1 MKYFY
6 HFLSL
11 GLLAILCS
19 FTTVQAQTTVNGT
32 VSSDVTWTLANSP
45 YQITDTVTVAAG
57 ATLTIEAG
65 VTVQFD
71 AATSLIIN
79 GAIIADGS
87 SGNEITFTSSSGTPA
102 AGDWG
107 TIRLSNTSN
116 VGSVIDHVIMEYGG
130 AGAGGAL
137 LSYTTGAFSVDI
149 SNSIF
154 RYSSQHGVDLRVS
167 NPAITHS
174 EFYYNGGYGIYTDF
188 SLSFTVDSSR
198 AAHNV
203 LGGIRIPSNAEA
215 EITASRIDSNGV
227 GLLIDNGASPTIKK
241 NNIRG
246 NDTGIRVIQ
255 AGSTSPV
262 IEDNTIAGNTNWG
275 LNNLGTA
282 IVSAEYNFWGK
293 RSGPTNLTNPAGIG
307 DRISDNVD
315 FDPWLGDSAT
325 LPIKEITSNPSNGD
339 IWYADT
345 VYVIKNNITLPGSS
359 TITIRP
365 GTNIK
370 FDGRYQFRVD
380 GTMIADGTADSVIAF
395 TSIKDDVYGG
405 DTNGDARASAPS
417 KGDWNYVY
425 LSNTGTSSVLDYVN
439 IRYAGSSASALYV
452 SSTNV
457 QLSNLF
463 VDNNSRTGIQL
474 LAVPDSFENIVS
486 NANGNHG
493 FYIQNGVNI
502 KNVVAQ
508 RNAQSGLFLSVE
520 YNNFSVTIDSSEF
533 SFNNQDGVT
542 VSGKYISTAGGR
554 IDSLTNSTISNNKRD
569 GFSANNAFNEKFYFS
584 NNTVASNARDGIT
597 FFSKDT
603 DETTAFFHNNTIND
617 NADVGLRTTSARI
630 YANSFDGNRK
640 NLGMWGNLGYNY
652 TNPVGGLDDNIFGSS
667 TFGKAIELIDND
679 LEGTLQADLP
689 LQLAGGAYLFRD
701 QSGHSV
707 ESSDTLTIEPGVV
720 IKFGS
725 FGSGHNFSV
734 NGVINID
741 ANNADPVIFTSHRDD
756 RYGGQT
762 TAVTDTISA
771 KRGDFYGLSLNT
783 NGANK
788 AEESIIRNLHVYYGS
803 DAIYANGGETF
814 VNEFDSLHIQY
825 SNGNGLYLV
834 DVNLIVNNSLIEN
847 NRRGIYGG
855 SYRSSLPAA
864 ELRLRNTVVRN
875 NNFEGVLSTTFIGG
889 ASAVPFLVKEI
900 TNSNISGNGYEGA
913 NLISPKAAVSIIG
926 NTFDANGRHGLR
938 IFHRDM
944 DKEDISIA
952 GNVFS
957 NNGKSGVRTSAAKF
971 IDNTFVNN
979 EFGIS
984 QHGKLGYRYVDEI
997 GVDGNVFTD
1006 NTYNNAIE
1014 LYGDYLSDTLSTVFP
1029 AQITSGTY
1037 MFSRNGL
1044 SSWRSVAAGDSLIIN
1059 PGVIMKMGHDAKPDF
1074 QVQGYL
1080 EAVGT
1085 KSDPITFTS
1094 YRDHTIGGK
1103 VTPASDTTTA
1113 KRGDW
1118 FYLFMNPTTSGA
1130 NNAKYSKFEHVDFK
1144 YGEHAFY
1151 FSGALGED
1159 MVTPIKNVTI
1169 DQMNS
1174 HGLFT
1179 IETGMTLDSVSI
1191 TNARNDGF
1199 SAASYASDKNNAPS
1213 VRILNSYIANN
1224 GRNGVYTT
1232 TYVGNGTPYF
1242 VRQLSNTKILNNGN
1256 DGVQNLNV
1264 ANPMSYQFN
1273 QIDGNGGNGLYVT
1286 HSDFATEDTVL
1297 TITSNKITNNGGIG
1311 IASSRAIIVA
1321 DTLEGNRYPIG
1332 ITGALSKPGT
1342 VNDQGNYYQDNVIR
1356 SHTVD
1361 SSTVIFGNVNGIIGG
1376 TKPGGYTN
1384 DLYIMDYNNAPRGTS
1399 NATVYVSNTDS
1410 LFIKPGVV
1418 IKSTTNARM
1427 RVDGKLYSMGN
1438 FDNKIVFTSIKDDTY
1453 LGNTN
1458 ADTTGILPGKNDWSY
1473 IELNGIG
1480 TDSSIVKNTIVR
1492 YSNFGIYFRN
1502 SDALVDSS
1510 SLSNSNY
1517 GMYFEGDSDP
1527 TVRSSDIHSNTN
1539 GSIAYNTSSPLLH
1552 LNNFYNNTNY
1562 ALYNAT
1568 SPAQHIVAENNYWGD
1583 PSGPFVDNGPDLNV
1597 NGQGDRINVASGSVD
1612 YRPYLVGR
1620 NGILLGDVTINGT
1633 ISAFDASK
1641 ILLHV
1646 VGLDI
1651 LTGNNLAAGDVTG
1664 NGTVSSMDASL
1675 VLQYVVGIISGFP
1688 GQGKIVV
1695 PEPQNMMALNYEDTD
1710 AFTDIIYNHK
1720 GKFDFYGAEMEVIL
1734 PEGLID
1740 NVELANSS
1748 FADHIELTFNQVGD
1762 TLRIAMASAKP
1773 IRQASD
1779 LGSIRLIYSDNS
1791 EATSLSERIKFNK
1804 FATNEVD
1811 LTEFVNQNFT
1821 TTEVETLIPEEFALN
1836 QNYPNPFNPSTNI
1849 SYQLPA
1855 DAKVQVQVYNMLGQ
1869 LVQTLVDDN
1878 QKAGVYNLRWDASTF
1893 SSGTYL
1899 LRIEVQGEDN
1909 QNYSQ
1914 IRKMLLIK

>member
-6 HFLSL
+6 RLLSA
-11 GLLAILCS
+11 GLLVILCS
-19 FTTVQAQTTVNGT
+19 FTTLNAQTTVSGII
-32 VSSDVTWTLANSP
+32 SSNTNWTLANSP
-45 YQITDTVTVAAG
+45 YQITADLTINAG
-57 ATLTIEAG
+57 VTLTIEPG
-65 VTVQFD
+65 VTIQFD
-71 AATSLIIN
+71 SGTSMFVN
-79 GAIIADGS
+79 GGLVADGS
-87 SGNEITFTSSSGTPA
+87 SGNEIIFTSSSGTPA

-107 TIRLSNTSN
+107 TVRLSNTSN

-149 SNSIF
+149 SNSEF
-154 RYSSQHGVDLRVS
+154 RYSSLHGVDLRVS
-167 NPAITHS
+167 NPDITNSNFHN
-174 EFYYNGGYGIYTDF
+174 NGGYGIYTDF

-198 AAHNV
+198 SALNTQ
-203 LGGIRIPSNAEA
+203 GGIRVPSNAEA
-215 EITASRIDSNGV
+215 SITASRIDSNGV
-227 GLLIDNGASPTIKK
+227 GILIDNGASPTITN

-246 NDTGIRVIQ
+246 NATGIRIIQ
-255 AGSTSPV
+255 AGSTSPL
-262 IEDNTIAGNTNWG
+262 IEDNTIAGNTDWG

-282 IVSAEYNFWGK
+282 AITAEYNFWGK

-307 DRISDNVD
+307 DKVSDNVD

-325 LPIKEITSNPSNGD
+325 LAIKEVTTNPVDGD

-345 VYVIKNNITLPGSS
+345 VYVIKNNITLPVSS

-370 FDGRYQFRVD
+370 FDGNFQFRID

-439 IRYAGSSASALYV
+439 IRYAGSSQSALLIQ
-452 SSTNV
+452 STNV

-463 VDNNSRTGIQL
+463 VDNNFRTGIQL
-474 LAVPDSFENIVS
+474 SAVPDNFKNIVS

-493 FYIQNGVNI
+493 FYIQNGVDI

-508 RNAQSGLFLSVE
+508 RNAQSGLYLSVE

-554 IDSLTNSTISNNKRD
+554 LDSLTNSTISNNKRD
-569 GFSANNAFNEKFYFS
+569 GFAANNAFNDKFYFS
-584 NNTVASNARDGIT
+584 NNTVESNARDGAT
-597 FFSKDT
+597 FYSKDSDLSST
-603 DETTAFFHNNTIND
+603 FIFDNTFND
-617 NADVGLRTTSARI
+617 NGEVGLRTTSARI
-630 YANSFDGNRK
+630 YGNSFDGNRS
-640 NLGMWGNLGYNY
+640 NLGVWGNLGYNY
-652 TNPVGGLDDNIFGSS
+652 TNPVGGLDDNVFGSS

-701 QSGHSV
+701 QSGHSI
-707 ESSDTLTIEPGVV
+707 EASDTLTIEPGAIV
-720 IKFGS
+720 KFGS

-734 NGVINID
+734 NGVLNID
-741 ANNADPVIFTSHRDD
+741 ANNAEPVIFTSHRDD
-756 RYGGQT
+756 RFGGQT

-783 NGANK
+783 SGANK

-825 SNGNGLYLV
+825 SSGNGLYLL
-834 DVNLIVNNSLIEN
+834 DVNLIVNNSLIED
-847 NRRGIYGG
+847 NRRGVYGG

-875 NNFEGVLSTTFIGG
+875 NSFEGVLSTTFTGG
-889 ASAVPFLVKEI
+889 ASAVPFLIKEI

-971 IDNTFVNN
+971 IDNTFTNN

-984 QHGKLGYRYVDEI
+984 QHGKLGYRFVDEI

-1014 LYGDYLSDTLSTVFP
+1014 LYGDFLSDTLSTVFP

-1037 MFSRNGL
+1037 MFSKRGL
-1044 SSWRSVAAGDSLIIN
+1044 SSWRSVAAGDSLIIS
-1059 PGVIMKMGHDAKPDF
+1059 PGVIMKMGHDDKPDF

-1080 EAVGT
+1080 EAIGT
-1085 KSDPITFTS
+1085 ESNPITFTS

-1118 FYLFMNPTTSGA
+1118 FYLFMNPTTSGG

-1242 VRQLSNTKILNNGN
+1242 VRQLSNTEIMNNGGN
-1256 DGVQNLNV
+1256 GVEALNI
-1264 ANPMSYQFN
+1264 ANPMTYQFN
-1273 QIDGNGGNGLYVT
+1273 QIDGNSGNGLYVT
-1286 HSDFATEDTVL
+1286 HSNIATEDTVL
-1297 TITSNKITNNGGIG
+1297 TITSNKITNNGGMG
-1311 IASSRAIIVA
+1311 IASSRAIIVS
-1321 DTLEGNRYPIG
+1321 DTLEGNKYPIG
-1332 ITGALSKPGT
+1332 VTGALSKPGT
-1342 VNDQGNYYQDNVIR
+1342 VNDQGNYYQDNVILN
-1356 SHTVD
+1356 HTVD
-1361 SSTVIFGNVNGIIGG
+1361 SSTVVFGNVKGILGG
-1376 TKPGGYTN
+1376 TKPTGYNN
-1384 DLYIMDYNNAPRGTS
+1384 DLYIMDYSVPRGTS
-1399 NATVYVSNTDS
+1399 NATVFVANTDT
-1410 LFIKPGVV
+1410 LTIKPGVV
-1418 IKSTTNARM
+1418 IKSNNNSRM
-1427 RVDGKLYSMGN
+1427 RVDGKLYSIGE
-1438 FDNKIVFTSIKDDTY
+1438 FDDKIVFTSIEDDTY

-1458 ADTTGILPGKNDWSY
+1458 ADTTGILPQKNDWLY

-1492 YSNFGIYFRN
+1492 YANFGIYFRN

-1562 ALYNAT
+1562 ALYNGT

-1612 YRPYLVGR
+1612 YRPFLVGR
-1620 NGILLGDVTINGT
+1620 NGILLGDVTINGS

-1695 PEPQNMMALNYEDTD
+1695 PEPQNVMALNYEDTD

-1720 GKFDFYGAEMEVIL
+1720 GKFDFYGAEMEVLL

-1740 NVELANSS
+1740 NVELINSS

-1762 TLRIAMASAKP
+1762 TLRIAMATAKP
-1773 IRQASD
+1773 IRNAGDIGNIRLHYSEDATSSD
-1779 LGSIRLIYSDNS
+1779 LSGQ
-1791 EATSLSERIKFNK
+1791 IKYHRFT
-1804 FATNEVD
+1804 ANEIN
-1811 LTEFVNQNFT
+1811 LTEFVNENYT
-1821 TTEVETLIPEEFALN
+1821 SEKEENLIPEEFALN

-1899 LRIEVQGEDN
+1899 LRIEVLGEDN